1 MKKDS
6 AVCYDNDV
14 LVIINII
21 EFKGMSAMKK
31 SYRIK
36 KEKEFQ
42 TIIYKKDSYANR
54 NFVVYIYP
62 AEENVHFRVGLSVG
76 KKVGNAVTRNRV
88 KRLMRQSLFELKE
101 EIKPNYN
108 IVLIAR
114 PKIVGLSLE
123 EVKNNIEHVFKLAN
137 IIE

>member
-1 MKKDS
+1 
-6 AVCYDNDV
+6 
-14 LVIINII
+14 
-21 EFKGMSAMKK
+21 MKK

-42 TIIYKKDSYANR
+42 KIIYNKDSYANR

-62 AEENVHFRVGLSVG
+62 AKENKHFRIGLSVG
-76 KKVGNAVTRNRV
+76 KKIGNAVTRNRV
-88 KRLMRQSLFELKE
+88 KRLMRESLFQLKDN
-101 EIKPNYN
+101 INSDYN

-114 PKIVGLSLE
+114 PGVAKLSLD
-123 EVKNNIEHVFKLAN
+123 EVKNNIQHVFKIAN

>member
-1 MKKDS
+1 
-6 AVCYDNDV
+6 
-14 LVIINII
+14 
-21 EFKGMSAMKK
+21 MKK

-42 TIIYKKDSYANR
+42 KIIYHKDSYANR
-54 NFVVYIYP
+54 NFVVYIFP
-62 AEENVHFRVGLSVG
+62 SEENSHFRVGLSVG
-76 KKVGNAVTRNRV
+76 KKIGNAVARNKV
-88 KRLMRQSLFELKE
+88 KRLMRTSLYDLKDL
-101 EIKPNYN
+101 IKPNYN

-114 PKIVGLSLE
+114 PKVVDLSLD

>member
-1 MKKDS
+1 
-6 AVCYDNDV
+6 
-14 LVIINII
+14 
-21 EFKGMSAMKK
+21 MKK

-42 TIIYKKDSYANR
+42 TIIYHKDSYANR

-62 AEENVHFRVGLSVG
+62 ADENKHFRVGLSVG
-76 KKVGNAVTRNRV
+76 KKIGNAVTRNKV
-88 KRLMRQSLFELKE
+88 KRLMRHALFELKA
-101 EIKPNYN
+101 EINPNYN

-114 PKIVGLSLE
+114 PGIVKLSLN

>member
-1 MKKDS
+1 
-6 AVCYDNDV
+6 
-14 LVIINII
+14 
-21 EFKGMSAMKK
+21 MKK

-42 TIIYKKDSYANR
+42 KIIYHKDSYANR
-54 NFVVYIYP
+54 NFVVYILP
-62 AEENVHFRVGLSVG
+62 AEENTHFRVGLSVG
-76 KKVGNAVTRNRV
+76 KKIGNAVARNKV
-88 KRLMRQSLFELKE
+88 KRLMRTSLHDLRDS
-101 EIKPNYN
+101 IKPSYN

-114 PKIVGLSLE
+114 PKVVDLSLD

>member
-1 MKKDS
+1 
-6 AVCYDNDV
+6 
-14 LVIINII
+14 
-21 EFKGMSAMKK
+21 MKK

-42 TIIYKKDSYANR
+42 KIIYKKNSYANR

-62 AEENVHFRVGLSVG
+62 AEENSHFRVGLSVG
-76 KKVGNAVTRNRV
+76 KKIGNAVVRNKV
-88 KRLMRQSLFELKE
+88 KRLMRHALFELKE

-114 PKIVGLSLE
+114 PKIVDLSFV
-123 EVKNNIEHVFKLAN
+123 EVKNNVEHVFKLAN

>member
-1 MKKDS
+1 
-6 AVCYDNDV
+6 
-14 LVIINII
+14 
-21 EFKGMSAMKK
+21 MKK

-42 TIIYKKDSYANR
+42 KIIYHKDSYANR
-54 NFVVYIYP
+54 NFVVYILP
-62 AEENVHFRVGLSVG
+62 AEENTHFRVGLSVG
-76 KKVGNAVTRNRV
+76 KKIGNAVARNKV
-88 KRLMRQSLFELKE
+88 KRLMRTSLYDLRDS
-101 EIKPNYN
+101 IKPSYN

-114 PKIVGLSLE
+114 PKVVDLSLD